1 MYLIDTDVISEARKR
16 ANANRGVIA
25 FFESVDAESEPVPE
39 AFGYE
44 TPVLALQSEFAG

>member
-1 MYLIDTDVISEARKR
+1 MSATMSISRLPIDWQS
-16 ANANRGVIA
+16 
-25 FFESVDAESEPVPE
+25 SLPE